1 MPTTSRHPFDE
12 AIDLR
17 PADPQR
23 NDPQQVE
30 PKPNGQPPN
39 DRKPSDPQH
48 VEPKPDEGEGRWLAR
63 SHPYYRNMVGPY
75 GGVTAGQMLQAVML
89 DPRRLGDPL
98 SFTLHYTAPIADGPI
113 LVHTKVRRSNRSTQH
128 WSIDML
134 QGEPGAEQTV
144 MTGMLITAVRRQTW
158 GHQERSMPGC
168 PAPETLE
175 RFRRE
180 EAPVWVN
187 SFDLRYARGPMRMR
201 GRASDAESLAS
212 ALARVDS
219 PAAQHSE
226 SLLWMRDEPLRGLD
240 FPGLA
245 SLCDIFFPRLFVR
258 RPVWVPVGTIS
269 MSIHFQA
276 SQQELDAI
284 GSDYLLGE
292 AGANRFHRG
301 FFDQHAFV
309 WSRKGDLLASTQ
321 QMVYYKL

>member
-1 MPTTSRHPFDE
+1 MPTTFSHPFDE

-17 PADPQR
+17 PIDPQPV
-23 NDPQQVE
+23 DKQ
-30 PKPNGQPPN
+30 PNNRQPIH
-39 DRKPSDPQH
+39 S
-48 VEPKPDEGEGRWLAR
+48 EGRWLAR

-113 LVHTKVRRSNRSTQH
+113 LVHTQVRRSNRSTQH

-158 GHQERSMPGC
+158 GHQERPMPDC

-187 SFDLRYARGPMRMR
+187 SFDLRYAKGPMRMR
-201 GRASDAESLAS
+201 GRASDAESLAV
-212 ALARVDS
+212 ALARLDA
-219 PAAQHSE
+219 PAAEHSE
-226 SLLWMRDEPLRGLD
+226 SLLWMRDEPMRRLD

-309 WSRKGDLLASTQ
+309 WSRQGDLVASTQ
-321 QMVYYKL
+321 QMVYFKL